1 MSKAEVKKYIKSLER
16 GSLEE
21 LMMDLYSARKEAT
34 EFLADLMLYI
44 PECACEI
51 ANDWGDMWEQFY
63 DAAGNNFKAAM
74 KYISEHQLQ
83 SQFQKRIDIIL
94 QNCESSGWG
103 FPDAMWDI
111 YYEYSDVVEE
121 G

>member
-1 MSKAEVKKYIKSLER
+1 
-16 GSLEE
+16 
-21 LMMDLYSARKEAT
+21 
-34 EFLADLMLYI
+34 MLYI
-44 PECACEI
+44 PECASEI

-63 DAAGNNFKAAM
+63 DAAENNFKAAM

-103 FPDAMWDI
+103 FPDAMWDLMEMEFKTLRLVDCLI
-111 YYEYSDVVEE
+111 IKYPSMKNLKAVTDWLAFNESPDIFNDIRLK
-121 G
+121 